1 MLSET
6 NRIEYKSELN
16 DKLERE
22 VVGFLNYHEG
32 GIVYIGIAKDGT
44 IVGVDDVD
52 KTQLKIVDRIKD
64 KISPATL
71 GIFDII
77 VETHDDKQVIKIVIS
92 SGPEKP
98 YYIKSHGMSETGCFL
113 RVGSSTQ
120 PMPQDMIDTLYARR
134 AKITLSNMTSP
145 NQRLHF
151 KNLRF
156 YYSEQD
162 LALNDEFEYNLDL
175 RTTDDKY
182 NYLAYLLADNNGFS
196 IKVAKYD
203 GTDKINLIENEEYG
217 YGCIITATNR
227 VLEKM
232 KVENKTFA
240 KITAT
245 RRLEKKMFD
254 ETAVREAVINAVVHN
269 DYSLEVPP
277 VIEIFS
283 DRLTV
288 TSYGG
293 LPVGFSQED
302 FFNGRSLPRNRE
314 LMRVFKDV
322 DLVEQL
328 GSGMRRMLNAYDK
341 SIFDFTPNYLIITFP
356 FENGYSENTTTKNTT
371 TKNVVVNKKE
381 QQILD
386 IITLNADETADT
398 IAIML
403 GITARTVQRYLKS
416 LQEKELIKRVGS
428 DKTGKWKVL

>member
-1 MLSET
+1 MLNET

-16 DKLERE
+16 DKFERE

-32 GIVYIGIAKDGT
+32 GIIYIGISEDGT
-44 IVGVDDVD
+44 IKGVSDTD
-52 KTQLKIVDRIKD
+52 KIQLKIVDRIKD

-71 GIFDII
+71 GLFDVIAE
-77 VETHDDKQVIKIVIS
+77 VHGDKQVIKIVVS

-120 PMPQDMIDTLYARR
+120 PMPQNMIDTLFARR
-134 AKITLSNMTSP
+134 ARITLSNMTSP

-151 KNLRF
+151 KSLRF

-162 LALNDEFEYNLDL
+162 LVLNEEFEYNLDL
-175 RTTDDKY
+175 LTSDDKY

-217 YGCIITATNR
+217 YGCIITAANR

-232 KVENKTFA
+232 KIENKTFT
-240 KITAT
+240 KITST

-254 ETAVREAVINAVVHN
+254 ETAVREAIINAIVHN
-269 DYSLEVPP
+269 DYSREVPP
-277 VIEIFS
+277 VVEIFS
-283 DRLTV
+283 DRSTI

-293 LPVGFSQED
+293 LPIGFSQED

-322 DLVEQL
+322 ELFEQL
-328 GSGMRRMLNAYDK
+328 GSGMRRILSAYDK
-341 SIFDFTPNYLIITFP
+341 SIFDFTPNFLIITIP
-356 FENGYSENTTTKNTT
+356 FDKRYSEDKVKNDFTINFPLT
-371 TKNVVVNKKE
+371 ERENNILHELKDNQRITSIELSQKLKVTDRTIKSDLKKLE
-381 QQILD
+381 VKD
-386 IITLNADETADT
+386 
-398 IAIML
+398 M
-403 GITARTVQRYLKS
+403 
-416 LQEKELIKRVGS
+416 IKRVGS
-428 DKTGKWKVL
+428 RKTGYWEVL